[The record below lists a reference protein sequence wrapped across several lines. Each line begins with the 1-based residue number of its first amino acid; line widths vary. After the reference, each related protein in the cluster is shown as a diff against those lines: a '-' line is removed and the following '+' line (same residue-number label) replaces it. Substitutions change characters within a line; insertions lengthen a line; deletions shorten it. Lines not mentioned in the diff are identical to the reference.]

1 MVLSGNFKWWFYL
14 QGAVL
19 NITGVKRTDSGSY
32 TVQAKND
39 EGKSN
44 FTMVL
49 NVQCE

>member
-1 MVLSGNFKWWFYL
+1 MTKTMVLSDGFIV

-19 NITGVKRTDSGSY
+19 NITEVKRTDSGSY
-32 TVQAKND
+32 TVETKND
-39 EGKSN
+39 EGKTN

>member
-1 MVLSGNFKWWFYL
+1 MVLFGGFIWCS

-19 NITGVKRTDSGSY
+19 NITEVKRSDGGSY
-32 TVQAKND
+32 TVEAKND
-39 EGKSN
+39 QGKTN